1 MSLPELPL
9 LDSFGRLHNNLRI
22 SITDRCNIRCF
33 YCMPAEGLRFL
44 PRRQL
49 LSYEEIARVVGL
61 LARAGV
67 DRVRLTGG
75 EPLVRA
81 EVDVLVRLLKAI
93 PQIREVAMTTNAVR
107 LAKHAETLRRAGLD
121 RLNISLDALQPET
134 FARITR
140 RDVLPEVLAGI
151 AAAQA
156 AGFSRIRL
164 NAVAIRGLTEEEV
177 LPLAAFALERGLE
190 LRFIEYM
197 PLDSDGEWTDQQ
209 VLSGQAIRDLVAA
222 EYGPVEPV
230 PGTEPSQ
237 PARDFTYA
245 GGRGRLGLIQPVTQ
259 PFCATC
265 NRLRLTAEGQLRNCL
280 FSVEEWDLRQPL
292 REGADDAALLAVVR
306 DCVAAKRPGHLI
318 GQQDFVRPLRTMHQI
333 GG

>member
-49 LSYEEIARVVGL
+49 LSYEEIARVVGV

-121 RLNISLDALQPET
+121 RLNISLDAVQPET

-197 PLDSDGEWTDQQ
+197 PLDSDGQWTDQQ
-209 VLSGQAIRDLVAA
+209 VLSGQAIQDLVAA
-222 EYGPVEPV
+222 AYGPVELV
-230 PGTEPSQ
+230 PGTDPSQ

>member
-49 LSYEEIARVVGL
+49 LSYEEIARVVSV

-230 PGTEPSQ
+230 PGTDPSQ

-292 REGADDAALLAVVR
+292 RAGADDAALLAVVR

>member
-49 LSYEEIARVVGL
+49 LSYEEIARVVGV

-81 EVDVLVRLLKAI
+81 EVDGLVRLLKAI

-121 RLNISLDALQPET
+121 RLNISLDALRPET

-230 PGTEPSQ
+230 PGTDPSQ

>member
-9 LDSFGRLHNNLRI
+9 VDSFGRLHNNLRI

-44 PRRQL
+44 PRQQL
-49 LSYEEIARVVGL
+49 LFYEEIARVVGV

-230 PGTEPSQ
+230 PGTDPSQ

-318 GQQDFVRPLRTMHQI
+318 GQPDFVRPLRTMHQI

>member
-49 LSYEEIARVVGL
+49 LSYEEIARVVGV

-81 EVDVLVRLLKAI
+81 EVDGLVRLLKAI

-230 PGTEPSQ
+230 PGTDPSQ